1 MNHNKML
8 TLLDDVKFDRGNLS
22 DRAYVEM
29 RGMILVDR
37 DRVPMTSKTPRRDI
51 EEQEMQLP
59 KVKPIDGKPKR
70 KPPRQSIP
78 SEIAWEGECPKC
90 GVMGGSPCRS
100 IGPLNSGK
108 VTKHMHP
115 ERCGA
120 TTRLNQRITQSGSSK
135 KGHAAK

>member
-37 DRVPMTSKTPRRDI
+37 DRDI

-108 VTKHMHP
+108 VIRYMHP
-115 ERCGA
+115 DRCGA
-120 TTRLNQRITQSGSSK
+120 TTRLNQRITQSGSTKSK
-135 KGHAAK
+135 KVNN